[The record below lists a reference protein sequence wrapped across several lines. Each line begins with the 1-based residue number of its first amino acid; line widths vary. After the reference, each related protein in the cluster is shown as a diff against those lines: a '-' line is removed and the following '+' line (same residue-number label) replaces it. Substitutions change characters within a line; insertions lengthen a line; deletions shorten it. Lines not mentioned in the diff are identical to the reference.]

1 MNFHNFVRD
10 SEGWELLGEELAFS
24 NPHLQVRLTRLKTPS
39 RPDGCAWTVAHR
51 KAGAVVAPI
60 TANGDLLLVRQ
71 ERVPVR
77 ASLWEFPAGQ
87 IDEATEHDELA
98 IKQTALRELREE
110 AGYELAPGGELI
122 PMGYHLSSPGF
133 TDEHTYLFAA
143 RPVVPS
149 PQGPAHDTNEA
160 ITGCRAFSLAEF
172 RAMIASNEIRD
183 ANTLSSFG
191 RMCALGIL

>member
-1 MNFHNFVRD
+1 MNFHNFIRD
-10 SEGWELLGEELAFS
+10 SEGWELIHEELAFS
-24 NPHLQVRLTRLKTPS
+24 NPHLQVRSTRIKTPS
-39 RPDGCAWTVAHR
+39 RRDGCAWTVVHR

-71 ERVPVR
+71 ERVPIR
-77 ASLWEFPAGQ
+77 ASIWEFPAGQ
-87 IDEATEHDELA
+87 IDDSDEHDDNA
-98 IKQTALRELREE
+98 IRQTALRELREE

-122 PMGYHLSSPGF
+122 PMGYFFTSSGF

-149 PQGPAHDTNEA
+149 AHGAAHDANEV
-160 ITGCRAFSLAEF
+160 ITECRAFTPAEF

-183 ANTLSSFG
+183 ANTLSSFA
-191 RMCALGIL
+191 RLCALGFL